1 MDKVKLELNFDQLNS
16 VMGCLQVQ
24 GGMIANVT
32 QAIQAQVQAQLAP
45 AAPADQTPQPN
56 DQQLQNPAV
65 PKE

>member
-1 MDKVKLELNFDQLNS
+1 MNTIKLELNFEQLNS

-45 AAPADQTPQPN
+45 AAPPDQN
-56 DQQLQNPAV
+56 QQSDNQQNPAV

>member
-1 MDKVKLELNFDQLNS
+1 MNTVKLELNFEQLNS

-45 AAPADQTPQPN
+45 QAPADQPAQPN
-56 DQQLQNPAV
+56 AQQQNSEA